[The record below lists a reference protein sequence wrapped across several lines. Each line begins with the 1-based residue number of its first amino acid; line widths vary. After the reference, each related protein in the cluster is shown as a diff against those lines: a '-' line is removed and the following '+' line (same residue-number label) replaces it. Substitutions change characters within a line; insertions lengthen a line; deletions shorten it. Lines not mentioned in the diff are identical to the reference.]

1 MKFVKNIYKT
11 GVLSMTAMALL
22 FTASCEKYLEV
33 ENPSNLTQ
41 DAVFASV
48 SYTNSAITG
57 IYNRLMGD
65 DGYGSRLAIIY
76 PQSADDFKT
85 SGSYSALD
93 RRGISEYGVA
103 PQNTELNNPFRQ
115 LFEGIERANIC
126 IKFIPLSD
134 PYNNGSDVEK
144 AQMRKFLGEALAL
157 RAWFFHEA
165 IRNWGDVPASFVPS
179 ADQPDLYLE
188 KMDRDE
194 IYDRVLSDLAEAIT
208 LLPWQTESNDPS
220 TRITK
225 GAAKGIRARIALAR
239 GGYSLRRDTRNME
252 RRTDYQQYYEIARQ
266 ECLDVIERGDNG
278 LNSSFENVFKSLH
291 GQSSLD
297 ASREMVFKV
306 GAYGGN
312 ARTDSKLGY
321 GNGLRQNTSS
331 SWGYANGGV
340 RAIPTYF
347 YEFGIGDTR
356 RDVTLGLFELTAQ
369 DNKQIVT
376 SVNMTDAKFR
386 KYWTNIH
393 DQSQTLGIDWPLLR
407 YSDILLLFAEADNEL
422 NGSPSAR
429 AIQALKDVRIRAYGG
444 DEAKIG
450 TIPTGKEEFFK
461 ALVKER
467 LLEFGGEGVRKYD
480 LLRWN
485 LLETTLNETRE
496 KLRQFRLA
504 EGVYEEVP
512 NRVFYKQSAF
522 TNSTASEEVT
532 NIDFAGGSLDEV
544 FFKPTPGGDKAA
556 PPEGYTSINWRE
568 AVSNG
573 YVFGVNESGAP
584 DGSGYAL
591 HFKPGQSE
599 LLPIYSEIVS
609 ENYRLKQDY
618 GYPQ

>member
-1 MKFVKNIYKT
+1 MKHVKNIYRI
-11 GVLSMTAMALL
+11 GVLSMAAAALL
-22 FTASCEKYLEV
+22 FTAACEKYLEV

-41 DAVFASV
+41 DAVFGSV

-57 IYNRLMGD
+57 VYNRLMGD

-93 RRGISEYGVA
+93 RRGISEYGVS

-126 IKFIPLSD
+126 IKFIPLSE
-134 PYNNGSDVEK
+134 PYNNGTETEK

-165 IRNWGDVPASFVPS
+165 IRNWGDVPASFIPS
-179 ADQPDLYLE
+179 ADQPDLYME

-194 IYDRVLSDLAEAIT
+194 IYDQVLADLEEAIT
-208 LLPWQTESNDPS
+208 FLPWQTESNDPS

-225 GAAKGIRARIALAR
+225 AAAKGIRARIALAR
-239 GGYSLRRDTRNME
+239 GGYSLRRDSRQME
-252 RRTDYQQYYEIARQ
+252 RRSDYQQYYQIARQ

-278 LNSSFENVFKSLH
+278 LNTSFEDVFKSLH

-297 ASREMVFKV
+297 ATREMVFRA

-312 ARTDSKLGY
+312 SRTDSKLGY
-321 GNGLRQNTSS
+321 ANGLRQNTSS

-347 YEFGIGDTR
+347 YEFGLGDTR

-369 DNKQIVT
+369 DDKQVVT
-376 SVNMTDAKFR
+376 SINMTDAKFR

-422 NGSPSAR
+422 NGGPSAQ
-429 AIQALKDVRIRAYGG
+429 AIQALKDVRMRAYNG
-444 DEAKIG
+444 DEANIG
-450 TIPTGKEEFFK
+450 SIPTDKQGFFE
-461 ALVKER
+461 AIVKER
-467 LLEFGGEGVRKYD
+467 LLEFGGEGIRKYD

-485 LLETTLNETRE
+485 LLETVLNDTRD
-496 KLRQFRLA
+496 KLNQFRLG
-504 EGVYEEVP
+504 EGVYEDVP
-512 NRVFYKQSAF
+512 NRIYYRLSPF
-522 TNSTASEEVT
+522 TNSSAMEEILS
-532 NIDFAGGSLDEV
+532 IDFVGGTVDEA
-544 FFKPTPGGDKAA
+544 FYQPTPGGGSA
-556 PPEGYTSINWRE
+556 PAPEGYTAINWRD
-568 AVSNG
+568 AVNNG
-573 YVFGVNESGAP
+573 YIYGVNDSGAP

-591 HFKPGQSE
+591 HFKSGQSE

-609 ENYRLKQDY
+609 ENYRLTQDY
-618 GYPQ
+618 GYSQ

>member
-1 MKFVKNIYKT
+1 MKHVKNIYRI
-11 GVLSMTAMALL
+11 GILSMAAAALL
-22 FTASCEKYLEV
+22 FTAACEKYLEV

-41 DAVFASV
+41 DAVFGSV

-57 IYNRLMGD
+57 VYNRLMGD

-126 IKFIPLSD
+126 IKFIPLSE
-134 PYNNGSDVEK
+134 PYNNGTETEK

-165 IRNWGDVPASFVPS
+165 IRNWGDVPASFIPS
-179 ADQPDLYLE
+179 ADQPDLYME

-194 IYDRVLSDLAEAIT
+194 IYDQVLADLEEAIAF
-208 LLPWQTESNDPS
+208 LPWQTESNDPS

-225 GAAKGIRARIALAR
+225 AAAKGIRARIALAR
-239 GGYSLRRDTRNME
+239 GGYSLRRDSRQME
-252 RRTDYQQYYEIARQ
+252 RRSDYQQYYQIARQ

-278 LNSSFENVFKSLH
+278 LNTSFEDVFKSLH
-291 GQSSLD
+291 GQASLD
-297 ASREMVFKV
+297 AAREMVFRV

-312 ARTDSKLGY
+312 SRTDSKLGY
-321 GNGLRQNTSS
+321 ANGLRQNTSS

-347 YEFGIGDTR
+347 YEFGLGDTR

-369 DNKQIVT
+369 DDKQVVT
-376 SVNMTDAKFR
+376 SINMTDAKFR

-407 YSDILLLFAEADNEL
+407 YADILLLFAEADNEL
-422 NGSPSAR
+422 NDGPTTQ
-429 AIQALKDVRIRAYGG
+429 AIQALKDVRMRAYDG
-444 DEAKIG
+444 DEANIG
-450 TIPTGKEEFFK
+450 TIPADKQGFFD
-461 ALVKER
+461 AIVKER
-467 LLEFGGEGVRKYD
+467 LLEFGGEGIRKYD

-485 LLETTLNETRE
+485 LLEIVLNDTRD
-496 KLRQFRLA
+496 KLNQFRLG
-504 EGVYEEVP
+504 EGIYEDVP
-512 NRVFYKQSAF
+512 NRVYFKLSPFANSSA
-522 TNSTASEEVT
+522 TEEVSS
-532 NIDFAGGSLDEV
+532 IDFVGGTVDEA
-544 FFKPTPGGDKAA
+544 FYQPTPGGGSA
-556 PPEGYTSINWRE
+556 PAPEGYTAINWRD
-568 AVSNG
+568 AVNNG
-573 YVFGVNESGAP
+573 YIYGVNDSGAP

-591 HFKPGQSE
+591 HFTSGQSE

-609 ENYRLKQDY
+609 ENYRLDQDY
-618 GYPQ
+618 GY

>member
-1 MKFVKNIYKT
+1 MKKMKYIYRM
-11 GVLSMTAMALL
+11 GVASMATMALL
-22 FTASCEKYLEV
+22 FTSSCEKYLEV

-41 DAVFASV
+41 DAVFGSV

-65 DGYGSRLAIIY
+65 DGYGSRLSIIY
-76 PQSADDFKT
+76 TQSADDFKT

-115 LFEGIERANIC
+115 LYEGIERANIC
-126 IKFIPLSD
+126 IKFIPLSE
-134 PYNNGSDVEK
+134 PYNSGTESEK

-157 RAWFFHEA
+157 RAWFFHEV
-165 IRNWGDVPASFVPS
+165 IRNWGDVPASFIPS

-194 IYDRVLSDLAEAIT
+194 IYDQVLADLEQAIA
-208 LLPWQTESNDPS
+208 LLPWQTESNDPN

-239 GGYSLRRDTRNME
+239 GGYSLRRDSRKME
-252 RRTDYQQYYEIARQ
+252 RRSDYLQYYQIARQ

-278 LNSSFENVFKSLH
+278 LNSSFEDVFKSLH

-297 ASREMVFKV
+297 ANREMVFRV

-321 GNGLRQNTSS
+321 ANGLRQNTSS

-369 DNKQIVT
+369 DDKQVVT
-376 SVNMTDAKFR
+376 AINMTDAKFR

-407 YSDILLLFAEADNEL
+407 YADILLLFAEADNEL
-422 NGSPSAR
+422 NGGPSVQ
-429 AIQALKDVRIRAYGG
+429 AIQALKDVRVRAYAG

-450 TIPTGKEEFFK
+450 AIPTSKDEFFK
-461 ALVKER
+461 AIVKER
-467 LLEFGGEGVRKYD
+467 LLEFGGEGIRKYD

-485 LLETTLNETRE
+485 LTETTLNETRE
-496 KLRQFRLA
+496 KLNAFRLG
-504 EGVYEEVP
+504 EGMYDNVP
-512 NRVFYKQSAF
+512 NRIYFKLSPF
-522 TNSTASEEVT
+522 TNSSATEEIL
-532 NIDFAGGSLDEV
+532 NIDFVGGTIDEA
-544 FFKPTPGGDKAA
+544 FYRSTPGGGSA
-556 PPEGYTSINWRE
+556 PAPEGYTAINWRD

-573 YVFGVNESGAP
+573 YVYGVNDSGTP

-591 HFKPGQSE
+591 HFKAGQSE

-609 ENYRLKQDY
+609 ENYRLTQDY
-618 GYPQ
+618 GYLQ

>member
-1 MKFVKNIYKT
+1 MKNVKNIYRM
-11 GVLSMTAMALL
+11 GVVSMAAVALL
-22 FTASCEKYLEV
+22 FTSSCEKYLEV

-41 DAVFASV
+41 DDVFGSV
-48 SYTNSAITG
+48 SYTGSAITG

-85 SGSYSALD
+85 SGSYSPLD

-115 LFEGIERANIC
+115 LYEGIERANIC
-126 IKFIPLSD
+126 IKFIPLSE
-134 PYNNGSDVEK
+134 PFNNGSESEK

-157 RAWFFHEA
+157 RAWFFHEV
-165 IRNWGDVPASFVPS
+165 IRNWGDVPASFIPS

-188 KMDRDE
+188 KTDRDE
-194 IYDRVLSDLAEAIT
+194 IYDQILADLEQAIT
-208 LLPWQTESNDPS
+208 LLPWQTESNDPP

-225 GAAKGIRARIALAR
+225 AAAKGIRARIALAR
-239 GGYSLRRDTRNME
+239 GGYSLRRDTRKME
-252 RRTDYQQYYEIARQ
+252 RRSDYQQYYEIARQ
-266 ECLDVIERGDNG
+266 ECLDIIEKGDNG
-278 LNSSFENVFKSLH
+278 LNASFENVFKSLH

-356 RDVTLGLFELTAQ
+356 RDVTLGLFEINAQ
-369 DNKQIVT
+369 DNKQVMT

-386 KYWTNIH
+386 RYWTNSH
-393 DQSQTLGIDWPLLR
+393 DQSQSLGIDWPLLR

-422 NGSPSAR
+422 NGGPSAQ
-429 AIQALKDVRIRAYGG
+429 AIQALKDVRVRAYGG
-444 DEAKIG
+444 DEANVG
-450 TIPTGKEEFFK
+450 TIPADKEGFFDVI
-461 ALVKER
+461 VKER
-467 LLEFGGEGVRKYD
+467 LLEFGGEGIRKYD

-485 LLETTLNETRE
+485 LLETVLDNTRI
-496 KLRQFRLA
+496 KLREFRLG
-504 EGVYEEVP
+504 EGIYEQVP
-512 NRVFYKQSAF
+512 NRIFYKLTPFINSSAGG
-522 TNSTASEEVT
+522 EVAD
-532 NIDFAGGSLDEV
+532 IDFAGGALDEI
-544 FFKPTPGGDKAA
+544 FFKPTPGGDRAA

-568 AVSNG
+568 AVTNG
-573 YVFGVNESGAP
+573 YIFGVNDSGAP

-591 HFKPGQSE
+591 HFKSGQSE

-609 ENYRLKQDY
+609 ENYRLDQDY
-618 GYPQ
+618 GY

>member
-1 MKFVKNIYKT
+1 MKYIYRM
-11 GVLSMTAMALL
+11 GVASMATMALL
-22 FTASCEKYLEV
+22 FTSSCEKYLEV

-41 DAVFASV
+41 DAVFGSV

-65 DGYGSRLAIIY
+65 DGYGSRLSIIY
-76 PQSADDFKT
+76 TQSADDFKT

-115 LFEGIERANIC
+115 LYEGIERANIC
-126 IKFIPLSD
+126 IKFIPLSE
-134 PYNNGSDVEK
+134 PYNSGTESEK

-157 RAWFFHEA
+157 RAWFFHEV
-165 IRNWGDVPASFVPS
+165 IRNWGDVPASFIPS

-194 IYDRVLSDLAEAIT
+194 IYDQVLADLEQAIA
-208 LLPWQTESNDPS
+208 LLPWQTESNDPN

-239 GGYSLRRDTRNME
+239 GGYSLRRDSRKME
-252 RRTDYQQYYEIARQ
+252 RRSDYLQYYQIARQ

-278 LNSSFENVFKSLH
+278 LNSSFEDVFKSLH

-297 ASREMVFKV
+297 ANREMVFRV

-321 GNGLRQNTSS
+321 ANGLRQNTSS

-369 DNKQIVT
+369 DDKQVVT
-376 SVNMTDAKFR
+376 AINMTDAKFR

-407 YSDILLLFAEADNEL
+407 YADILLLFAEADNEL
-422 NGSPSAR
+422 NGGPSVQ
-429 AIQALKDVRIRAYGG
+429 AIQALKDVRVRAYAG

-450 TIPTGKEEFFK
+450 AIPTSKDEFFK
-461 ALVKER
+461 AIVKER
-467 LLEFGGEGVRKYD
+467 LLEFGGEGIRKYD

-485 LLETTLNETRE
+485 LTETTLNETRE
-496 KLRQFRLA
+496 KLNAFRLG
-504 EGVYEEVP
+504 EGMYDNVP
-512 NRVFYKQSAF
+512 NRIYFKLSPF
-522 TNSTASEEVT
+522 TNSSATEEIL
-532 NIDFAGGSLDEV
+532 NIDFVGGTIDEA
-544 FFKPTPGGDKAA
+544 FYRSTPGGGSA
-556 PPEGYTSINWRE
+556 PAPEGYTAINWRD

-573 YVFGVNESGAP
+573 YVYGVNDSGTP

-591 HFKPGQSE
+591 HFKAGQSE

-609 ENYRLKQDY
+609 ENYRLTQDY
-618 GYPQ
+618 GYLQ